1 MAIPSVKMLLEYME
15 PLRAAKRHRRETAMG
30 IKRTPMENSLLMV
43 SFLVRKAAK
52 DQQERAAKMLWA
64 NTAAVK

>member
-1 MAIPSVKMLLEYME
+1 ME
-15 PLRAAKRHRRETAMG
+15 PLRAANRHRRETAIG
-30 IKRTPMENSLLMV
+30 IKRAPMENSLLTG

-64 NTAAVK
+64 NMAAVK